1 LVFKLKL
8 LYSPTFWQSINK
20 LWASKNFGLNNKK
33 MKRINILL
41 FGIILISGCG
51 KWPDNI
57 KLSVKDVEFGR
68 SADSIII
75 TTKGNSWWI
84 DGISL
89 IDTTYYFY
97 NDESIDIFG
106 NSFKIE
112 KDFFIVEKLNK
123 TKLSVTVNENTT
135 GKERFMRL
143 TFQAGDYFDYIR
155 INQLAE

>member
-68 SADSIII
+68 S
-75 TTKGNSWWI
+75 
-84 DGISL
+84 
-89 IDTTYYFY
+89 
-97 NDESIDIFG
+97 E
-106 NSFKIE
+106 
-112 KDFFIVEKLNK
+112 V
-123 TKLSVTVNENTT
+123 V
-135 GKERFMRL
+135 
-143 TFQAGDYFDYIR
+143 
-155 INQLAE
+155 